1 MVRRVSKAAGC
12 VRLTLKKYASRPGP
26 PYHAGD
32 CMDMT
37 KKGNDGAD
45 YVSKEGSNG
54 VYRWV
59 KGAGAQPTRKAKKG
73 VKTYKIHDNG
83 SVPFLVEDDGK
94 KIVVFRQTYD
104 IDTDTTSLG
113 KKVFESPYKKL
124 FPGKDPLKI
133 SWGGSD
139 TGNTVLAQIS
149 TNKFVFIGD
158 GAYSFELV
166 DGDEPVLYSSPVGNS
181 DVPYPYLIGK
191 KYTYLLL
198 SQKTKAGPGK
208 WKDELPAYVPNE
220 KLNLKLDVYAQVWG
234 HELTMLGKKKVTL
247 EKPEEPIMNFAKV
260 LKRTMIAE
268 RQLYHAE

>member
-1 MVRRVSKAAGC
+1 MVRRVSKGAGC
-12 VRLTLKKYASRPGP
+12 VRLTLKKYTSRGGP

-59 KGAGAQPTRKAKKG
+59 KGAAATRKVKKG

-83 SVPFLVEDDGK
+83 SVPFLVDDDGK

-104 IDTDTTSLG
+104 IATDTESLG
-113 KKVFESPYKKL
+113 KKVFESSYKKL
-124 FPGKDPLKI
+124 FPGKDPLRI

-149 TNKFVFIGD
+149 AKKFVFIGD

-198 SQKTKAGPGK
+198 SQKTRVGGK

-220 KLNLKLDVYAQVWG
+220 KLNLKLDVYPQVWG
-234 HELTMLGKKKVTL
+234 HEATMIGKKKMML
-247 EKPEEPIMNFAKV
+247 EKPAEPIMNFAKV
-260 LKRTMIAE
+260 LKRTMIAKRE
-268 RQLYHAE
+268 F